1 MVSRIPDTQ
10 LKRFVIDAGLVP
22 RTELAAAETAALQDG
37 ASLVDALLARGALTE
52 DEVRRVSSYVLG
64 IPFVSLVTEQIDFE
78 ILSLIPE
85 PVARAH
91 NVIAY
96 RAGEAGIEIALLDP
110 ADLPAVDF
118 LRATRGTKLVVRLTD
133 EVSMRAAL
141 RQYQKAL
148 KRTFGDIIMRELSRH
163 TAAPAQA
170 GEAIAR
176 VVDTLLRHAVA
187 QGASDIHVEPLG
199 SDTLVRY
206 RIGGMLRDAMTLP
219 GNATAPIVARI
230 KELARV
236 PQDSRG
242 AHDGRFRM
250 EMDGQ
255 AVSFRVSVVPVY
267 AGEKAV
273 MRLLRESR
281 AGFTL
286 EGLGFH
292 GDGLEHMHALTC
304 RTQGLALVAGP
315 AHSGKSTALY
325 TLLDLLNTPEV
336 SIATVEEP
344 IEYQMPRVAQ
354 VQVDRGRGLTP
365 AESVRAVLRQDP
377 DVVMVGTL
385 SDGETASRL
394 VSAALS
400 GRLVLAGMTVP
411 SVGAAIAAL
420 VAEGVDRFLLAPA
433 LSVVVSTRLARRL
446 APGSVPYT
454 LSSAELQE
462 LARYAD
468 LNRVLTA
475 LRDERRVSADA
486 TWHSIPFYRPEVG
499 DAGDGYEGF
508 IGITEVR
515 PVTSALRE
523 LIVRGASEGELDT
536 TLRQTDGLGLREDAL
551 YKAALGLTSLEEALR
566 VTDAS

>member
-22 RTELAAAETAALQDG
+22 RAELSMAEAVAQRDG
-37 ASLVDALLARGALTE
+37 ASLVDTLLARGALSE

-64 IPFVSLVTEQIDFE
+64 IPFVSLAARQIDFE
-78 ILSLIPE
+78 TLSLIPE

-96 RAGEAGIEIALLDP
+96 RAGEAGVEVALLDP
-110 ADLPAVDF
+110 ADLSALDF
-118 LRATRGTKLVVRLTD
+118 LRAAHGAKLMVRLTD
-133 EVSMRAAL
+133 ETSMGSAL

-148 KRTFGDIIMRELSRH
+148 KRTFGDIIMRELARYASTPVH
-163 TAAPAQA
+163 
-170 GEAIAR
+170 EAIAR

-199 SDTLVRY
+199 DDTLVRY
-206 RIGGMLRDAMTLP
+206 RIGGVLRDAMALP

-236 PQDSRG
+236 PQGALG

-255 AVSFRVSVVPVY
+255 AVSFRVSVLPVY

-292 GDGLEHMHALTC
+292 GEGLEQVHALTC
-304 RTQGLALVAGP
+304 RTQGLALIAGP
-315 AHSGKSTALY
+315 AHSGKSTLLY
-325 TLLDLLNTPEV
+325 TLLDLLNTPAV

-354 VQVDRGRGLTP
+354 VQVDRERGLAP
-365 AESVRAVLRQDP
+365 DEAVRAALRQDP
-377 DVVMVGTL
+377 DVVMVGAL
-385 SDGETASRL
+385 NDAETAGRL

-400 GRLVLAGMTVP
+400 GRFVLAGVDAP
-411 SVGAAIAAL
+411 SAGAAIAEL
-420 VAEGVDRFLLAPA
+420 VRQGVDPLLLAPA

-446 APGSVPYT
+446 AAGSVPYT
-454 LSSAELQE
+454 LSHAEQQE
-462 LARYAD
+462 LSRHAD
-468 LNRVLTA
+468 LERVLTA
-475 LRDERRVSADA
+475 LRDERRVPADA
-486 TWHSIPFYRPEVG
+486 TWHSIPFYRPQAE
-499 DAGDGYEGF
+499 ASGDGYEGF
-508 IGITEVR
+508 IGIEEVR
-515 PVTSALRE
+515 PVTSAQRE
-523 LIVRGASEGELDT
+523 LIVRGASASELDAAFART
-536 TLRQTDGLGLREDAL
+536 AGLGVREDAL

-566 VTDAS
+566 VSGS